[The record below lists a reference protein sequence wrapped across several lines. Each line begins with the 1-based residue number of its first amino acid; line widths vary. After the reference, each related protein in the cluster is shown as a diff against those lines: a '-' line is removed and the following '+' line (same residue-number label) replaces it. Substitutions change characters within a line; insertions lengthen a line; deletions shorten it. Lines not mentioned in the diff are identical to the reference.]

1 MVQVHGTFDEKL
13 PYHANSLFKDS
24 SGNMEGFSLI
34 YLSYQSNRVTDTEAP
49 SFLIPSSKPLTFKVF
64 ILCSSLT

>member
-13 PYHANSLFKDS
+13 PYYANSLFKNN
-24 SGNMEGFSLI
+24 SGNMEGCCLI
-34 YLSYQSNRVTDTEAP
+34 YLSYQSNRVTDTETP

-64 ILCSSLT
+64 TLCSSLT